1 MPPVASPDIDIS
13 SAEEIINRWL
23 SDASLDG
30 SDSPAGPLFTGGR
43 YVVQEITATAVAIS
57 TYCSACTGSGP
68 WTHCC

>member
-23 SDASLDG
+23 SDTSLDG

-43 YVVQEITATAVAIS
+43 YVVQEITATAVANW

-68 WTHCC
+68 GTHCC

>member
-23 SDASLDG
+23 SDTSLDG

-43 YVVQEITATAVAIS
+43 YVVQEITATFGGTGTAR
-57 TYCSACTGSGP
+57 CSSCTGSHRIG
-68 WTHCC
+68 CC